1 MALTSGEGI
10 TLPSGSA
17 GLVPSEGGGEVTS
30 PVGGGGDTQG
40 GEIASAGKKF
50 SEFRRKSLLTL
61 GLYKCSPIYSSS
73 NFWLCF

>member
-30 PVGGGGDTQG
+30 PVSGGGVILRVERLLLLAKNSQNL
-40 GEIASAGKKF
+40 E
-50 SEFRRKSLLTL
+50 ESL
-61 GLYKCSPIYSSS
+61 SS
-73 NFWLCF
+73 L